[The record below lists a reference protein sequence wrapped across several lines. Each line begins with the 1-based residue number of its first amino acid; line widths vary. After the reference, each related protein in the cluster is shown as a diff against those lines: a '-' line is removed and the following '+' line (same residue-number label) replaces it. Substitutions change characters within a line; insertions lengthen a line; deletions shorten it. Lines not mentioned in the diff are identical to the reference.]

1 MKITKQPYL
10 MLGIFFGSITILL
23 AFLYALNYVNAET
36 LSILVGITQV
46 FIGLNHLNM
55 ADKKDSKGFNIGNK
69 KIGVSF
75 LTLGI
80 VIIVNA
86 IFKMIISNTY

>member
-23 AFLYALNYVNAET
+23 VFLYVLNYVNAET

-46 FIGLNHLNM
+46 FLRLNHLNM
-55 ADKKDSKGFNIGNK
+55 ADKKDSKGFNKGNK
-69 KIGVSF
+69 I
-75 LTLGI
+75 LGI
-80 VIIVNA
+80 SGTILGIIIIVSV
-86 IFKMIISNTY
+86 IVKIMI